1 MGDVHVTSIG
11 NMSWEWLYRVLQPEA
26 SGRFARAFRAGHHA
40 MVMLGIAIMMA
51 DTVAGWRQVHRDI
64 LDTGFQI
71 VCAFFIAEYL
81 ARLGAACA
89 APGAHHRGWHARLT
103 WAMSWSGLFDLLG
116 AMPGILAIAFS
127 PKYASL
133 YGFVWAF
140 KPARY
145 SPGLASLRRV
155 ISRARSALLSVLLAF
170 GIVLLA
176 AASLAYLVERGAQP
190 ELFGSIPQA
199 LWWAIVTLTTTGYG
213 DVTPITA
220 AGRILA
226 GVVMVSGILV
236 FALAA
241 GILASGYAEELRRR
255 EFLRTWDLVAK
266 VPFFKN
272 VGAAVIAEVAR
283 LLRARD
289 YPARAVIMR
298 RGESGDCMFFI
309 ASGEV
314 EVRLGPGTVR
324 LGPGEF
330 FGEIALLTG
339 GPRNATIVAAQPCT
353 LLTLD
358 IVDFRQLLGNQP
370 DLARVVHEEA
380 ERRRRTNEEAER
392 RLASGHPISLAEVA
406 ATLLGGDQSTG
417 AVADTANGS

>member
-1 MGDVHVTSIG
+1 
-11 NMSWEWLYRVLQPEA
+11 MSWERLYPILQPET
-26 SGRFARAFRAGHHA
+26 SGSAARAFRVAHHA
-40 MVMLGIAIMMA
+40 MVVLGIAIMLA
-51 DTVAGWRQVHRDI
+51 DTVPIWRERYHTF
-64 LDTGFQI
+64 LDAGFQI
-71 VCAFFIAEYL
+71 ACAFFFAEYL
-81 ARLGAACA
+81 VRLAA
-89 APGAHHRGWHARLT
+89 APGAPAAHRRGWQTRLAWMT
-103 WAMSWSGLFDLLG
+103 SGSGLFDLLG
-116 AMPGILAIAFS
+116 ALPGVLDIVFS

-133 YGFVWAF
+133 YGFVWVF

-145 SPGLASLRRV
+145 SPGLASLQRV
-155 ISRARSALLSVLLAF
+155 VSRARHALLSVLLAF

-176 AASLAYLVERGAQP
+176 AASLAYLLERNAQP

-213 DVTPITA
+213 DVTPITP
-220 AGRILA
+220 AGRVLA

-236 FALAA
+236 FALWA

-266 VPFFKN
+266 VPFFKT
-272 VGAAVIAEVAR
+272 VGASVIADVAR

-289 YPARAVIMR
+289 YPVRAVIVR
-298 RGESGDCMFFI
+298 RGERGDCMYFI

-314 EVRLGPGTVR
+314 EVRLRPGTVR

-339 GPRNATIVAAQPCT
+339 GPRNATIVAVQSCT

-358 IVDFRQLLGNQP
+358 IVDFRQLLGRQAE
-370 DLARVVHEEA
+370 LARVVS
-380 ERRRRTNEEAER
+380 EEAER
-392 RLASGHPISLAEVA
+392 RLASGRP
-406 ATLLGGDQSTG
+406 ATPLPSTPRP
-417 AVADTANGS
+417 